1 MDILPA
7 LINTLTQMRNG
18 IIFIDEELLGL
29 YRKALNRHLARG
41 LSSSNCVYLWF
52 YVPFLKYTSMTSRD

>member
-1 MDILPA
+1 MDTLPV
-7 LINTLTQMRNG
+7 LINNLTQIRTG

-41 LSSSNCVYLWF
+41 LS
-52 YVPFLKYTSMTSRD
+52 